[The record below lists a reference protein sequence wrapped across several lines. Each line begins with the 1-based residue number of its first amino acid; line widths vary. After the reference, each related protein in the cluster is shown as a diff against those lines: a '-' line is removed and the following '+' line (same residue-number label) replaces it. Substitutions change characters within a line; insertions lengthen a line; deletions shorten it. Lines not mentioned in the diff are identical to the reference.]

1 VTCILFPDFQTNH
14 IRRSFELETIVA
26 RKYATPTLTLN
37 QISIVHKQLSKPAH
51 NDNSNTKAQNHRP
64 VAPQK
69 PAKASKDLESKE
81 KDTLIDFHTT
91 TTTTTMSATKA
102 PTDHSNMSDVRDK
115 TGAFKRPSAQFR
127 SSISSAPGS
136 QVPPAKDRYVLY
148 LNRGCPWAHRTNI
161 VRTLK
166 GLESIIPIVT
176 MSFNLG
182 PEGWEYDGTFG
193 SEEKDPLYGFTKHKQ
208 LYMKAD
214 PAYAG
219 RYTVPVLW
227 DRVEETIVSNESS
240 EIIRM
245 LYTEFD
251 GLLLEENRKV
261 DLLPEALKGQIEE
274 MNEWVYDS
282 INNGVY
288 KCGFATGQAAY
299 EESLGKLFEGL
310 DRMEGIL
317 EKSEGPYIFGKELT
331 EADVRL

>member
-1 VTCILFPDFQTNH
+1 
-14 IRRSFELETIVA
+14 
-26 RKYATPTLTLN
+26 
-37 QISIVHKQLSKPAH
+37 
-51 NDNSNTKAQNHRP
+51 
-64 VAPQK
+64 
-69 PAKASKDLESKE
+69 
-81 KDTLIDFHTT
+81 
-91 TTTTTMSATKA
+91 MA
-102 PTDHSNMSDVRDK
+102 PTDHSNMNDVRDK

-127 SSISSAPGS
+127 STISSAPNAPF
-136 QVPPAKDRYVLY
+136 PPAKDRYVLY

-166 GLESIIPIVT
+166 GLESIIPLVT

-251 GLLLEENRKV
+251 SLLPEENRKV
-261 DLLPEALKGQIEE
+261 DLLPEGLKGQIEE